1 MDPDSSVPASHPR
14 FWVGTSG
21 DNYAEC
27 KGSFYPEKISPKKK
41 LPYYAERLPT
51 VEINYT
57 FYRMPTEHLLHGWS
71 EITPAAFKFT
81 LKAPR
86 RIAHDARLRQCEDT
100 TRAFCDA
107 AGSLGDKLGVHLFQ
121 LPPSFKK
128 DLDVLDQFL
137 ATLPPGARTAFE
149 FRHVSWHAAEVFE
162 RLAAR
167 GVALYVADSER
178 LTTPVEVTAPYAHF
192 RLRDEGYGE
201 RRHRPLGRHDRGAH
215 ATVCA
220 GLRLLQARREGQG
233 QASARQLM
241 TRLERSRLSDH
252 PAGLTRRALP
262 SVGLGRPECV
272 EGRSR
277 CENR

>member
-1 MDPDSSVPASHPR
+1 MDPDSFVPASHPR
-14 FWVGTSG
+14 FWVVTSG
-21 DNYAEC
+21 DNYAEW

-41 LPYYAERLPT
+41 LPCYAERLPT

-71 EITPAAFKFT
+71 EITPAAFKFA

-137 ATLPPGARTAFE
+137 ATLPPGARAAFE
-149 FRHVSWHAAEVFE
+149 FRHVSWHAA
-162 RLAAR
+162 
-167 GVALYVADSER
+167 
-178 LTTPVEVTAPYAHF
+178 
-192 RLRDEGYGE
+192 
-201 RRHRPLGRHDRGAH
+201 
-215 ATVCA
+215 
-220 GLRLLQARREGQG
+220 
-233 QASARQLM
+233 
-241 TRLERSRLSDH
+241 
-252 PAGLTRRALP
+252 
-262 SVGLGRPECV
+262 
-272 EGRSR
+272 
-277 CENR
+277 